1 MHVIVVHVI
10 VVMSI
15 GELDWGVAEKE
26 RIVIFFASFDI
37 SGVFTDDHQK
47 SCINWSEDS
56 TVHCRVVD
64 RCDV

>member
-1 MHVIVVHVI
+1 MHVIVV
-10 VVMSI
+10 MFKSI

-47 SCINWSEDS
+47 SCINLSEDS
-56 TVHCRVVD
+56 TVHGRVVD
-64 RCDV
+64 LCEV